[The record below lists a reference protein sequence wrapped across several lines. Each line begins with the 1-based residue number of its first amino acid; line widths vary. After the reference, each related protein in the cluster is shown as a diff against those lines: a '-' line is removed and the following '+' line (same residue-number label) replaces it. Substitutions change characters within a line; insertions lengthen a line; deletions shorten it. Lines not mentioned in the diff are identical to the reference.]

1 MGAGF
6 FGVFMVVQVN
16 ESHVRTFA
24 CKQHRHR
31 PANARIATGDQ
42 GGKATKLAAGL
53 LVRCLEAGFE
63 LHVSFQPGLAQV
75 LLRHG

>member
-1 MGAGF
+1 ML
-6 FGVFMVVQVN
+6 VQVN
-16 ESHVRTFA
+16 EGHVRTFA
-24 CKQHRHR
+24 YRQHRHR

-42 GGKATKLAAGL
+42 GGKATKFAAAL
-53 LVRCLEAGFE
+53 LVWCLRAGFE